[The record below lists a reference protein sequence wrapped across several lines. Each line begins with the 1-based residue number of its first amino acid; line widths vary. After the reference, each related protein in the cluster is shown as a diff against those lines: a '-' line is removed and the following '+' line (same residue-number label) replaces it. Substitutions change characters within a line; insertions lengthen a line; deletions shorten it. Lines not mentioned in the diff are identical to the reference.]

1 MNMSTTNNIF
11 NNTTQSA
18 LNLVDLNNDVLTLI
32 CKHLNMKE
40 ACNLYR
46 TGSKNLRSA
55 IAKTKFDFFDVPIP
69 YGVSVRQFRK
79 VFSCA
84 IGLNI
89 YNPYEMTN
97 DDLKCMIP
105 RNCYGKKMK
114 GFRLNLSTY
123 KDLPYRGTTNP
134 YYRRFSRKAFKRL
147 KGIHTLSIYSNFQID
162 NKDFRSLRGI
172 NTLNMDFCDQIR
184 PRTYRYIRGIKHLSM
199 RCLSDK
205 ITDEVLTHLD
215 GVQTLDVKY
224 SMGISYE
231 GYEELMGV
239 PMAEEFDSDE
249 E

>member
-1 MNMSTTNNIF
+1 MSTPTINNNF
-11 NNTTQSA
+11 SQSG
-18 LNLVDLNNDVLTLI
+18 LNLVDFPEDILTLI
-32 CKHLNMKE
+32 CKHLNMKD

-69 YGVSVRQFRK
+69 YGVPVRQFRK

-89 YNPYEMTN
+89 YNPYEMT
-97 DDLKCMIP
+97 DDDFKYMIP

-114 GFRLNLSTY
+114 GFRLNLSSY
-123 KDLPYRGTTNP
+123 KGLPYRGIRNP
-134 YYRRFSRKAFKRL
+134 SFRRFSRKAFKKL
-147 KGIHTLSIYSNFQID
+147 KGIHTLSIYMNFQIK
-162 NKDFRSLRGI
+162 NRDFRSLRGI
-172 NTLNMDFCDQIR
+172 HTLNMDFCDQINPKTFR
-184 PRTYRYIRGIKHLSM
+184 HLKGIKHLSM
-199 RCLSDK
+199 RCLPDK
-205 ITDEVLTHLD
+205 ITDEVLTYLD